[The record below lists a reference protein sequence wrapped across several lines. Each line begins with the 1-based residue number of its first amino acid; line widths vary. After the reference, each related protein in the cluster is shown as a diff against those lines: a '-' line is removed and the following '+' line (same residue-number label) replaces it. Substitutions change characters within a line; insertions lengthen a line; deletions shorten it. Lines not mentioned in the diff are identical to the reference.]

1 MTANCPGRAFK
12 SVMQYNVA
20 QLLKEPTGSSRSY
33 QVEENYSEPLRVTDW
48 VVGTVSMVRTHQG
61 VLTKANLNVQTTVT
75 CSRCLKEFSRPSTLH
90 IEEEFF
96 PTVDLHSGRKLPP
109 LPEEEMESSIDADHV
124 LDLTEMTRQYA
135 IADMPI
141 KPLCKDGCLG
151 LCAVCGNDLNQ
162 KQCDCDKTPRDSRW
176 GALAGLLDPE
186 N

>member
-1 MTANCPGRAFK
+1 
-12 SVMQYNVA
+12 MQYNVA

-48 VVGTVSMVRTHQG
+48 VVGTVNVVRTHQG
-61 VLTKANLNVQTTVT
+61 VLTKANLNVQITVT

-109 LPEEEMESSIDADHV
+109 LPEDEKELGIDSDHV

-135 IADMPI
+135 IADMPM
-141 KPLCKDGCLG
+141 KPLCQAECLG
-151 LCAVCGNDLNQ
+151 LCVVCGNDLNRQ
-162 KQCDCDKTPRDSRW
+162 QCDCDKTARDPRW
-176 GALAGLLDPE
+176 GALAGLLDSE
-186 N
+186 T

>member
-1 MTANCPGRAFK
+1 
-12 SVMQYNVA
+12 MQYNVA

-48 VVGTVSMVRTHQG
+48 VVGTVNMVRTHQG

-109 LPEEEMESSIDADHV
+109 LLEDEKELGIDADHV

-135 IADMPI
+135 IADMPM
-141 KPLCKDGCLG
+141 KPLCQAECLG
-151 LCAVCGNDLNQ
+151 LCTVCGNDLNRQ
-162 KQCDCDKTPRDSRW
+162 QCDCDKIPRDPRW
-176 GALAGLLDPE
+176 GALAGLLDSE
-186 N
+186 T